1 MKMRRGVRKA
11 DSANV
16 GAPLG
21 NALTGL
27 HGACISCVPQEAKII
42 QTLVETFHR
51 LHITLLESQ
60 VSNQLL
66 ISVHTPV
73 T

>member
-1 MKMRRGVRKA
+1 MRKA

-21 NALTGL
+21 NVLAGL
-27 HGACISCVPQEAKII
+27 HRAWIGCVLQEAKIM
-42 QTLVETFHR
+42 QALGEAFHR
-51 LHITLLESQ
+51 LHVTILESQ

-66 ISVHTPV
+66 ISVHMPV